1 MKHESFYESL
11 AKEAL
16 ICASCGYCKVE
27 CPVYQE
33 LGWESTSPRAK
44 MVMAREIMKGN
55 ISDRQVERV
64 FQCTLCGKCREVCS
78 TSIDTVQAWKELRQ
92 QIAEQDQAPE
102 NMKQL
107 TATIAE
113 HSNITGDEQVNRE
126 MWLDSLDDKFKAYVG
141 QQADVLYFT
150 GCSGSLYPA
159 VYAVPQSFVRL
170 LDMAGVPFGLLGQE
184 EECCGFPLIGAGAFA
199 QGKEMVQR
207 NIEKIQKL
215 GAKRVVTT
223 CPSCYHTLKEIYPQ
237 VLKHDLPFEVI
248 HASQFLLELIKQ
260 GKLQLNEVNETVTY
274 HDPCDLGRNSGIYD
288 APRQVINS
296 IPSIE
301 FVEMAKNREHSN
313 CCGGGGNLQAVDGDL
328 VERIGLRR
336 VREAQETGAK
346 TLLSCCQQCKR
357 TLQNAARKNKI
368 RIRVQ
373 DLTELV
379 LKSVR
384 A

>member
-1 MKHESFYESL
+1 MKHESFYEGL

-16 ICASCGYCKVE
+16 ICARCGYCKVE

-33 LGWESTSPRAK
+33 LGWESAGPRAK
-44 MVMAREIMKGN
+44 MLMAGEILKGS
-55 ISDRQVERV
+55 ISHKQVERV

-78 TSIDTVQAWKELRQ
+78 TSIDTVRAWQELRQ
-92 QIAEQDQAPE
+92 RIAACDRAPE

-107 TATIAE
+107 TETIAE
-113 HSNITGDEQVNRE
+113 HANITGDEQANRE
-126 MWLDSLDDKFKAYVG
+126 MWLDSLEDQFKAYVG
-141 QQADVLYFT
+141 KPAEVLYFT
-150 GCSGSLYPA
+150 GCSAALYPA
-159 VYAVPQSFVRL
+159 VYAVPQSFVQL
-170 LDMAGVPFGLLGQE
+170 LDLAGVSFGLLGRE
-184 EECCGFPLIGAGAFA
+184 EECCGFPLMGAGTFPR
-199 QGKEMVQR
+199 GKEMVQR
-207 NIEKIQKL
+207 NLEKIQKL

-223 CPSCYHTLKEIYPQ
+223 CPSCYHTLKETYPQ
-237 VLKHDLPFEVI
+237 VLGQELPFEVM
-248 HASQFLLELIKQ
+248 HASQLLLELIWQ
-260 GKLQLNEVNETVTY
+260 EKLKLHEVRERVTY
-274 HDPCDLGRNSGIYD
+274 HDPCDLGRNSGIYE

-296 IPSIE
+296 IPGIE
-301 FVEMAKNREHSN
+301 LVEMAKNREQAN

-336 VREAQETGAK
+336 VLEGQETGAK

-357 TLQNAARKNKI
+357 TLQNAARKNKV

-379 LKSVR
+379 LKSVK